1 MKEASSI
8 NTGIYEFADFRI
20 DVGERIL
27 ERLDTGE
34 RIALPDK
41 AFETLCHLVRNPNR
55 LVSKSEL
62 LARVWPD
69 AFVEENNLNKSIH
82 VIRKALGERNGD
94 RQYIETVKKH
104 GYRFAVDVRP
114 VTPALDDGP
123 DADDAIFANG
133 SPANGQ
139 NGAAV
144 SITPGSS
151 RQTGSDPL
159 RTTESTDN
167 DGAAAEYGSRTR
179 PASAAAGKRLFIP
192 LAAIAG
198 LLIVAAIV
206 GFYLSRGAP
215 SGQNLPISKLPG
227 IAVLPLRP
235 VVSETRDR
243 GLELA
248 VVDSLIHKL
257 SDSNSF
263 KVRDLSAMRTL
274 IDRTEDAVTLG
285 RELDT
290 EYVID
295 STYQKGDARVRVT
308 SQLVNV
314 RTGDSELTFR
324 SEAEDQD
331 IFKLQDIIANQIGN
345 AVMAK
350 FGLSPNNFA
359 SVRGTRNGE
368 AFDLFYEAQYL
379 VDKNTMEDSAKAA
392 ELLGQ
397 ALELD
402 PNFAQGWALR
412 AQAYCQFAHNGGDS
426 PKNLFSVAEPLLER
440 ALALDAGNQVAYS
453 VRGLINR
460 DYHWDFP
467 AAYRVFDRA
476 IRENPESVYPHR
488 YLAGLYYAD
497 GRFAEAVAEQRKTVA
512 INPTSVIDRNLL
524 GHFLLGAGQ
533 NDEGVKE
540 LQRVKTM
547 DPSFAPAYFVLWTYY
562 DRVGEGGPAYDNFVR
577 FKELNGAE
585 KDRIAKYRDAF
596 RRGGWPAV
604 IRVEQALLVS
614 KYPAGE
620 YSGNEYYIAAVS
632 AIAGQKET
640 AFEYLEQAL
649 KHRLI
654 GMAQIKV
661 DRKLDSLRGDPRF
674 LSILERTGL
683 GERPVK

>member
-1 MKEASSI
+1 MKEVSSI
-8 NTGIYEFADFRI
+8 NTEIYEFADFRV
-20 DVGERIL
+20 DVGERVL
-27 ERLDTGE
+27 ERMDTRE
-34 RIALPDK
+34 RISLPDK

-62 LARVWPD
+62 LRWVWPD

-82 VIRKALGERNGD
+82 VIRKALGEKNGD
-94 RQYIETVKKH
+94 QQYIETVKKH
-104 GYRFAVDVRP
+104 GYRFVAEVKLAA
-114 VTPALDDGP
+114 PAGGAGQIGP
-123 DADDAIFANG
+123 N
-133 SPANGQ
+133 
-139 NGAAV
+139 
-144 SITPGSS
+144 
-151 RQTGSDPL
+151 GSDPIPEAVSAGSD
-159 RTTESTDN
+159 RSTVAAN
-167 DGAAAEYGSRTR
+167 VQPAAAAAVTR
-179 PASAAAGKRLFIP
+179 DRPLIP
-192 LAAIAG
+192 LVIFAGLLVVAAIAG
-198 LLIVAAIV
+198 L
-206 GFYLSRGAP
+206 YLFRGEP
-215 SGQNLPISKLPG
+215 SGRNLPVGKLPG

-243 GLELA
+243 ALELA

-263 KVRDLSAMRTL
+263 NVRDLSAMRTL
-274 IDRTEDAVTLG
+274 IDRTEDAATLG

-290 EYVID
+290 DYVID

-314 RTGDSELTFR
+314 RTGSSELTVR
-324 SEAEDQD
+324 SEADDQD
-331 IFKLQDIIANQIGN
+331 IFKLQDLIANQIGN

-350 FGLSPNNFA
+350 FGLLPNTFA
-359 SVRGTRNGE
+359 SVRGTQNGE

-426 PKNLFSVAEPLLER
+426 PKNLFTVAEPLLEK

-467 AAYRVFDRA
+467 AAYRDFDRA
-476 IRENPESVYPHR
+476 IRENPQSVYPHR
-488 YLAGLYYAD
+488 YLAGLYYVD
-497 GRFAEAVAEQRKTVA
+497 GRFAEAVAEQRKAVA

-524 GHFLLGAGQ
+524 GHFLIGAGQ
-533 NDEGVKE
+533 NEEGVKE

-547 DPSFAPAYFVLWTYY
+547 DPSFSAPYFVLWTYY
-562 DRVGEGGPAYDNFVR
+562 DRVGEGSLAYENFVKL
-577 FKELNGAE
+577 KELNGAE
-585 KDRIAKYRDAF
+585 KDRIAKYREAF

-604 IRVEQALLVS
+604 IRAEQAMLVS
-614 KYPAGE
+614 KYPVGQ

-632 AIAGQKET
+632 AITGNTET

-674 LSILERTGL
+674 RSLLERAGL
-683 GERPVK
+683 GEKPVK